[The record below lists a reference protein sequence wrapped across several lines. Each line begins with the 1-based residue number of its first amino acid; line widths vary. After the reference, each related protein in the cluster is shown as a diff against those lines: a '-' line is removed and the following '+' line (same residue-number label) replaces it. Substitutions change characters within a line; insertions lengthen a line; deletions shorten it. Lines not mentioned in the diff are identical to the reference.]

1 MKAVRTMD
9 NTTLDRD
16 AVDKLVNMLTK
27 TKYRECM
34 EKVTKFAKEHPE
46 ATLSKEEQFLL
57 EVGRPGLRILESLNL
72 WRFREDCDIMERE
85 IGHPLAA
92 IKAAVQEVRA
102 SKELALVFSISLQVV
117 NYMKSQNYKGL
128 NIEDLS
134 KLENTK
140 DKDSQSLLFH
150 IVRKVV
156 VSDPKF
162 EGFPPRLV
170 EALRLMAKVDLATI
184 NNGLQHMEE
193 MCR

>member
-156 VSDPKF
+156 ESDPKF
-162 EGFPPRLV
+162 EGFPPRL
-170 EALRLMAKVDLATI
+170 
-184 NNGLQHMEE
+184 
-193 MCR
+193 